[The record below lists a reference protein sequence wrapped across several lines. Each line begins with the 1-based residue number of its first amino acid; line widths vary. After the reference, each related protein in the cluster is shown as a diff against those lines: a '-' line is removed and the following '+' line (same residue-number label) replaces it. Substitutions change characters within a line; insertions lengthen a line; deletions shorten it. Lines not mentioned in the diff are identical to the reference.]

1 MKDNFKKIKN
11 VILLDDLIR
20 GILIIVSF
28 TIVMLG
34 YELITKGQLF

>member
-20 GILIIVSF
+20 CILIIVSF

-34 YELITKGQLF
+34 YELITKGHLF